1 MNLKN
6 GVLCYMP
13 VIAARAASQLL
24 KIALLLT
31 PPRSSP
37 SHSHAETMRVKG
49 RAESSPL
56 AMKKKHLQLPWM
68 YLKVICKQS

>member
-31 PPRSSP
+31 ASRNSP
-37 SHSHAETMRVKG
+37 SHSQAETMRVKG

-56 AMKKKHLQLPWM
+56 ALKKEHLQPPWM
-68 YLKVICKQS
+68 YLKVIRKQS

>member
-31 PPRSSP
+31 RPRNSP
-37 SHSHAETMRVKG
+37 SHSQAETRGSREEQRV
-49 RAESSPL
+49 
-56 AMKKKHLQLPWM
+56 HL
-68 YLKVICKQS
+68 